1 MRMRSGTSA
10 VIALAISV
18 SLLGFTVAPAA
29 GGSIS
34 YVLHYVDWGT
44 VRGTAAEYITNPSD
58 VATDKYGNIY
68 VSGGDGDDVVQM
80 YDPAINLID
89 SVTLSGAADG
99 ALDGPRGLACDR
111 WGSIYVVDA
120 VNRRVSVFMPEL
132 YGFEGKI
139 VGYGTYPD
147 PTVLGT
153 ISKIAVGLD
162 GSVYLTDNG
171 MWITR
176 WKRTGA
182 YLGSRT
188 ATGPVMGVA
197 VSQEGEVF
205 STNDEGNVAIPLDG
219 NKVIVYNP
227 TLAPQRSW
235 GSTGSADGLFSRPMD
250 VGVDPAGHVFVLDTL
265 NNRVQVFSENG
276 TFVDKF
282 GSTGP
287 GSGQF
292 FWPNGIDVGLNRTVH
307 VADTNNSRIS
317 GWKVATPTDSTQIA
331 GDSRYTTAVEASKR
345 AYPDGAKMVVIATGE
360 NWPDAL
366 GGAALAGAVNAPL
379 LLTPKNALPADVS
392 AEIIRLN
399 AVGAYILGSE
409 SAVSKAV
416 YDAVDDLMILAPPM
430 RLGGA
435 DRYATANAIAAEAV
449 LQIQDKQGYDGTAFV
464 VTGENFPDALAA
476 SPIAAANGWPIYLT
490 PKAGLPASV
499 KAAMVANASNH
510 GYIIGST
517 SAVSAAVATELN
529 AVPFNGF
536 SRYQGANRYETAA
549 VLANV
554 GFDGMGMLWSKPAL
568 AVGTN
573 FPDALAGGV
582 LQGSDYGLILLT
594 PKDSLDPH
602 AAAALAANKDS
613 IYELRFLGSTAA
625 LGTTPRNAA
634 QALLW

>member
-1 MRMRSGTSA
+1 MRMRSGLSA
-10 VIALAISV
+10 VVALAIVV
-18 SLLGFTVAPAA
+18 SLLGFMAAPAS

-34 YVLHYVDWGT
+34 YVAHYVDWGT
-44 VRGTAAEYITNPSD
+44 VRGTAAQYITDPND

-68 VSGGDGDDVVQM
+68 VSGGSSDDVVQM
-80 YDPAINLID
+80 YDSDINLIG
-89 SVTLSGAADG
+89 SITLSGASDG
-99 ALDGPRGLACDR
+99 ALDDPRGLACDR
-111 WGSIYVVDA
+111 WGSVYVADTQ
-120 VNRRVSVFMPEL
+120 NRRVSVFMPEL
-132 YGFEGKI
+132 YGFERKI
-139 VGYGTYPD
+139 VGYGSYPD
-147 PTVLGT
+147 PTLLGT
-153 ISKIAVGLD
+153 LNKVAVGLD

-205 STNDEGNVAIPLDG
+205 TSNDEAVFVIPNDG
-219 NKVIVYNP
+219 NKVVVYNA

-235 GSTGSADGLFSRPMD
+235 GATGSADGLFSRPMD
-250 VGVDPAGHVFVLDTL
+250 IGVDPAGHVFVLDSM
-265 NNRVQVFSENG
+265 NNRVQVFNENG
-276 TFVDKF
+276 TFLDKF
-282 GSTGP
+282 GSTGA
-287 GSGQF
+287 GSGQLF
-292 FWPNGIDVGLNRTVH
+292 LPNGIDVGLNRTVH
-307 VADTNNSRIS
+307 VADTANSRVS
-317 GWKVATPTDSTQIA
+317 GWKVATSTDATQIA

-345 AYPDGAKMVVIATGE
+345 AYPNGAKMVVIATGE

-379 LLTPKNALPADVS
+379 LLTPKNTLPAAVS
-392 AEIIRLN
+392 AEIARLH
-399 AVGAYILGSE
+399 ATGAYILGSE
-409 SAVSKAV
+409 DAVSEAV
-416 YDAVDDLMILAPPM
+416 YDAVDDLMILAPPE
-430 RLGGA
+430 RLGGT
-435 DRYATANAIAAEAV
+435 DRYATANLIAAEAV
-449 LQIQDKQGYDGTAFV
+449 VQIQDKQGYDGTAFV

-490 PKAGLPASV
+490 PKAALLPSV
-499 KAAMVANASNH
+499 KTAMTANGSNH

-517 SAVSAAVATELN
+517 DAVSAAVATTLN
-529 AVPFNGF
+529 QAPFISF
-536 SRYQGANRYETAA
+536 SRYGGHNRYDTAA
-549 VLANV
+549 IIANV

-582 LQGSDYGLILLT
+582 LQGSDYSLILLT

-613 IYELRFLGSTAA
+613 IYELRFLGSTSA
-625 LGTTPRNAA
+625 LGNAPRNAA
-634 QALLW
+634 KALLW